1 MNRGRRFA
9 KRVPTFLSLFSGC
22 GGMDAGFVTAGF
34 KSLAAYDIDA
44 DAVAS
49 YRRNFASPCDRV
61 DLTEWERL
69 LPTFPEVDVIV
80 AGPPCQGF
88 SLAGARRYDD
98 PRNSLLTIPARIA
111 SRLPVRAVVIENV
124 PGVLSES
131 HRGYW
136 NETDLILRNAGFQT
150 STVVIDAQSVGLP
163 QTRKRVFLI
172 ALRGEA
178 PPDIEVPRTMAVPL
192 GDVLPVPDGTPN
204 HSPLLLSRRTREYQ
218 IAVRIAPGQKLSN
231 VRASAAAVHT
241 WDIPQVFGAVTRA
254 ERSVLEYIL
263 RRRRQQRIRL
273 VGDADPV
280 AVRDLRTTFGP
291 DVNRLITAL
300 VRKDYLRRRGVRAVD
315 LTQTF
320 NGKFRRLDPSKPT
333 HCVLTRFC
341 NPVYFLH
348 PTEHRPL
355 TVREAAR
362 IQGFGDAFVFEGAP
376 AAQARQ
382 VGNAV
387 PPPLAAV
394 IAASL
399 RHRM

>member
-1 MNRGRRFA
+1 MNRGRRFT
-9 KRVPTFLSLFSGC
+9 KRAPTFLSLFSGC
-22 GGMDAGFVTAGF
+22 GGMDAGFATAGF
-34 KSLAAYDIDA
+34 RSLAAYDIDA

-49 YRRNFASPCDRV
+49 YRRNFATPCDRV
-61 DLTEWERL
+61 DLIEWEQL
-69 LPTFPEVDVIV
+69 LPSVPEVDVIV

-98 PRNSLLTIPARIA
+98 PRNSLLMIPARIA
-111 SRLPVRAVVIENV
+111 ARLSVRAVVIENV

-136 NETDLILRNAGFQT
+136 NETDRILRDAGFRT
-150 STVVIDAQSVGLP
+150 RTVVIDAQSVGLP

-172 ALRGEA
+172 ALRGET

-192 GDVLPVPDGTPN
+192 SNVLPVPNGTPN
-204 HSPLLLSRRTREYQ
+204 HLPSLLPRRSREYQ

-231 VRASAAAVHT
+231 VRAGAAAVHT
-241 WDIPQVFGAVTRA
+241 WDIPEVFGPVTQA
-254 ERSVLEYIL
+254 ERSLLEYIL
-263 RRRRQQRIRL
+263 HRRRQRRIRL
-273 VGDADPV
+273 VGDADPI
-280 AVRDLRTTFGP
+280 AVRDLRATFGP
-291 DVNRLITAL
+291 DVNRIVTSLIQ
-300 VRKDYLRRRGVRAVD
+300 KEYLRPRGVQAID

-320 NGKFRRLDPSKPT
+320 NGKFRRLDPTKPT

-362 IQGFGDAFVFEGAP
+362 IQGFSDAFVFEGTP

-394 IAASL
+394 IAATL
-399 RHRM
+399 RRSM